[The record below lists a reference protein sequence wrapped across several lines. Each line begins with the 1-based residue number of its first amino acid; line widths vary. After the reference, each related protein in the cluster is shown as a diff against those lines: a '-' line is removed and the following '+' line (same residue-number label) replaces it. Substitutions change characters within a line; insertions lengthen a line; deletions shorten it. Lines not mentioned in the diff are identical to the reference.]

1 MTSFSSFETDAAAVA
16 TLEFPVDDEIPRLD
30 EDESDEED
38 VVAVDAAEAVVKATE
53 EFKHCCNFFNCVSIV
68 SIRSRKLSESCKNKI
83 HKIITRIK
91 FLLTLNYLNFRAIN
105 RISSDFKLFEFSRQK
120 LNLF

>member
-1 MTSFSSFETDAAAVA
+1 MTSFSFEAVAAADAA
-16 TLEFPVDDEIPRLD
+16 TLEFPVDDEIPKLD

-38 VVAVDAAEAVVKATE
+38 VDEEVVAVIPAALDDAVKATE

-83 HKIITRIK
+83 
-91 FLLTLNYLNFRAIN
+91 
-105 RISSDFKLFEFSRQK
+105 SKLFH
-120 LNLF
+120 NLKISPIL

>member
-1 MTSFSSFETDAAAVA
+1 MTSFSFEAVAAADAA

-38 VVAVDAAEAVVKATE
+38 VDEEVVAVIPAALDDAVKATE

-83 HKIITRIK
+83 IIKHKK
-91 FLLTLNYLNFRAIN
+91 
-105 RISSDFKLFEFSRQK
+105 
-120 LNLF
+120 

>member
-1 MTSFSSFETDAAAVA
+1 MTSFSSFETDAAA

-83 HKIITRIK
+83 HKIITR
-91 FLLTLNYLNFRAIN
+91 
-105 RISSDFKLFEFSRQK
+105 FSRFK
-120 LNLF
+120 ID

>member
-1 MTSFSSFETDAAAVA
+1 MQMTSFSSFETDAAA

-83 HKIITRIK
+83 DKIITR
-91 FLLTLNYLNFRAIN
+91 
-105 RISSDFKLFEFSRQK
+105 FSR
-120 LNLF
+120 